1 MSAELSTGL
10 VELGGAHEAAIAGL
24 QAAPVGIAITSLAG
38 SLQYAN
44 DTFREIFGISVLDC
58 YGSDINEAT
67 RGLLGQDFLT
77 AVARGTR
84 PRQTCVKVE
93 GDSGARMYL
102 CTATRVMHGAVP
114 IYLSVVAQEITELHG
129 EYRERMQ
136 LLRALL
142 GERGAVGAWNW
153 LIYGATATGFR
164 TSPVAWISD
173 ADGLFGRARVPQ
185 SFDAWVP
192 LIVPQHRERFVSAIA
207 TAIAEQASYSVEYE
221 LSSGEGAPRRMRSI
235 GRYVPPDHSADGR
248 LVCIE
253 VELAA
258 ASGRDRNAVSDVL
271 LQHIELPVVWIDRGL
286 RYRYFNDAFATLA
299 AVAWSRNPAIDQ
311 EVLPAIQEP
320 TRRRYL
326 DGVLRRALK
335 GESIVFESEILDD
348 RGDVCQWIDFHC
360 KPTRDESGEID
371 GIAVLGYDISPV
383 KRASLRHQH
392 LNFELRQRLDRRAVK
407 VEAANRTLSSQVAI
421 ACNAL
426 RERSEQ
432 IQAALTATAGAEGSD
447 AALRSAQ
454 SALEEMQTQ
463 IAGLAKLASVGMR
476 TPERRAF
483 SMNRCVQD
491 VLRDLNFMHEGRSI
505 VFDVRELPDVK
516 GDKLLVKQ
524 VLQNLLSNA
533 IKFTREVR
541 QPIVR
546 VSAEERESV
555 TVWSV
560 ADNGPGFDPLAAE
573 RMFSAF
579 DAHGASLRGVGL
591 SVAWWAIQQ
600 LNGRIWCE
608 SAPGNGSAFHFTIGD
623 LGDGDY
629 EDRSSHRD
637 L

>member
-10 VELGGAHEAAIAGL
+10 VELNGAHEAAIAGL

-44 DTFREIFGISVLDC
+44 DTFRDIFGMSVLDA

-84 PRQTCVKVE
+84 PRQTCVKVASDT
-93 GDSGARMYL
+93 GDRIYL
-102 CTATRVMHGAVP
+102 CTATRVTHGAVP

-136 LLRALL
+136 LLRSLL
-142 GERGAVGAWNW
+142 GEQGIAGAWNW
-153 LIYGATATGFR
+153 LMYGANAAGFR
-164 TSPVAWISD
+164 TSPVAWISEV
-173 ADGLFGRARVPQ
+173 DGLFGRGRIPQ
-185 SFDAWVP
+185 SFDAWVA

-207 TAIAEQASYSVEYE
+207 AAIAERTTYSVEYE
-221 LSSGEGAPRRMRSI
+221 LTSGEGAPRRMRSV

-248 LVCIE
+248 LVSIE
-253 VELAA
+253 VELERRT
-258 ASGRDRNAVSDVL
+258 GREGHAVSDVL

-286 RYRYFNDAFATLA
+286 RYRYFNEAFATLA
-299 AVAWSRNPAIDQ
+299 SVAWSRNPAIDQ
-311 EVLPAIQEP
+311 EVLAAIQEP

-360 KPTRDESGEID
+360 KPTRDEAGEID
-371 GIAVLGYDISPV
+371 GIAVLGHDISPV

-407 VEAANRTLSSQVAI
+407 TEAANRMLSSQVAI

-426 RERSEQ
+426 RERSAQ
-432 IQAALTATAGAEGSD
+432 IHSALTATAGDVSGD
-447 AALRSAQ
+447 ALHSAR
-454 SALEEMQTQ
+454 SALEELQTQ

-476 TPERRAF
+476 TPERRSI
-483 SMNRCVQD
+483 SMSRCVQD
-491 VLRDLNFMHEGRSI
+491 VLRDLNFMHEGRSV
-505 VFDVRELPDVK
+505 VFDVGHLPDAE

-524 VLQNLLSNA
+524 VVQNLLSNA

-546 VSAEERESV
+546 VWAEERDGV

-560 ADNGPGFDPLAAE
+560 GDNGPGFDPLAAE

-608 SAPGNGSAFHFTIGD
+608 SAPGSGTAFHFTIGD